1 MPRYTKKLFFVC
13 CILLGSHTS
22 FSKESS
28 SFKKLL
34 TRTHIDTSIG
44 LGMMKYY
51 SATTHKDNP
60 KATGLLTTSLQGKGL
75 ALPIELSGHVDFW
88 SKLRVGL
95 GGALFINTIGKLEYK
110 KHGNVATSY
119 SPPQKSPYSLRPFFI
134 LGFKFIDNSILSAL
148 IDAHLGVDLMY
159 SSTGGKTR
167 YAKLGAKSLGLTLEG
182 HISPYFR
189 LFGRFSYDLLDDKFP
204 FKEKVISTSECQSV
218 LLQFGFSL
226 NYPEFRRCPV
236 TGCKIERNHK
246 HAEEVYRGTSIFT
259 SRDAQGRR
267 IYKK

>member
-1 MPRYTKKLFFVC
+1 MPKLTKNLFFVW

-22 FSKESS
+22 FSKERS
-28 SFKKLL
+28 SFKKSP
-34 TRTHIDTSIG
+34 TRIHIDASVGFGRTQ
-44 LGMMKYY
+44 YY
-51 SATTHKDNP
+51 SAITHKDNP
-60 KATGLLTTSLQGKGL
+60 KATGLLTSLQGKGL

-95 GGALFINTIGKLEYK
+95 GGALFINIIGKLEYK

-148 IDAHLGVDLMY
+148 IDAHLGVEFMHAY
-159 SSTGGKTR
+159 TGSKAHFTR
-167 YAKLGAKSLGLTLEG
+167 RGAKNLGLTLEG

-189 LFGRFSYDLLDDKFP
+189 LFGRLSYDLLDDKFP

-267 IYKK
+267 TYKK

>member
-1 MPRYTKKLFFVC
+1 MPRYTKNLFFVC

-34 TRTHIDTSIG
+34 TRTHIDASVG
-44 LGMMKYY
+44 LGRMQYY
-51 SATTHKDNP
+51 SVTTHKDDP
-60 KATGLLTTSLQGKGL
+60 KATGLLTSLQGKGL
-75 ALPIELSGHVDFW
+75 VLPIAFSGHVDLG

-95 GGALFINTIGKLEYK
+95 GGALFINTIGKLKHK
-110 KHGNVATSY
+110 KHRDLTEFYV
-119 SPPQKSPYSLRPFFI
+119 PPQKRPYSLRPFFI

-148 IDAHLGVDLMY
+148 IDAHLGVEFMY
-159 SSTGGKTR
+159 AYTGSKVDFTSR
-167 YAKLGAKSLGLTLEG
+167 GAKNLGLTLEG

-189 LFGRFSYDLLDDKFP
+189 LFGRLSYDLLDDKFP
-204 FKEKVISTSECQSV
+204 VEEKVISTSGCKSV

-226 NYPEFRRCPV
+226 NYPEFSRCPV

>member
-1 MPRYTKKLFFVC
+1 MPRYTKNLFFVC

-34 TRTHIDTSIG
+34 TRTHIDASVG
-44 LGMMKYY
+44 LGRMQYY
-51 SATTHKDNP
+51 SVTTHKDDP
-60 KATGLLTTSLQGKGL
+60 KATGLLTSLQGKGL
-75 ALPIELSGHVDFW
+75 VLPIAFSGHVDLG

-95 GGALFINTIGKLEYK
+95 GGALSINTIGKLEYK

-189 LFGRFSYDLLDDKFP
+189 LFGRLSYDLSDDAFQ
-204 FKEKVISTSECQSV
+204 FDEKTVSTSECKSV

-236 TGCKIERNHK
+236 KGCKIERNHK
-246 HAEEVYRGTSIFT
+246 HTEEVYRGTSIFT

-267 IYKK
+267 IYEK

>member
-1 MPRYTKKLFFVC
+1 MPRYTKNLFFVC

-22 FSKESS
+22 FSKERS
-28 SFKKLL
+28 SFKKSP
-34 TRTHIDTSIG
+34 TRIHIDASVG
-44 LGMMKYY
+44 FGRMQY
-51 SATTHKDNP
+51 SAITHKDNP

-75 ALPIELSGHVDFW
+75 VLPIELSGHVDFW

-95 GGALFINTIGKLEYK
+95 GGALFINTIGKLKHK
-110 KHGNVATSY
+110 KHRDLAEFY
-119 SPPQKSPYSLRPFFI
+119 MPPQKRPYSLRPFFI

-189 LFGRFSYDLLDDKFP
+189 LFGRLSYDLSD
-204 FKEKVISTSECQSV
+204 
-218 LLQFGFSL
+218 
-226 NYPEFRRCPV
+226 
-236 TGCKIERNHK
+236 
-246 HAEEVYRGTSIFT
+246 
-259 SRDAQGRR
+259 
-267 IYKK
+267 